1 MKSKGLWFVVLAVA
15 LSAGCG
21 DDRSVNLTGL
31 WVPDGEIACVADP
44 PLVREQTTGDGPPDA
59 DGMGREP
66 TLLDGETVVLEYE
79 LSHVGNTVTVTL
91 YVDGYE
97 GFTDTGTVVGDRIH
111 FARADAIASEDTTVD
126 ILSSERL
133 FVTSVTT
140 GIDEDFTDTCEF
152 HLMRNGERVMPEGPD
167 AGADPGA

>member
-1 MKSKGLWFVVLAVA
+1 MDNPAAQEATVIKSTSLWFVVLAVA

-21 DDRSVNLTGL
+21 DERSVNLSGL

-44 PLVREQTTGDGPPDA
+44 PLVREPTTGDGPADA

-66 TLLDGETVVLEYE
+66 TLLDGETVALQYQ

-97 GFTDTGTVVGDRIH
+97 GLPTPGLSLATGFIFPVR
-111 FARADAIASEDTTVD
+111 TT
-126 ILSSERL
+126 SPPRPRL
-133 FVTSVTT
+133 WIFCRRSA
-140 GIDEDFTDTCEF
+140 CS
-152 HLMRNGERVMPEGPD
+152 
-167 AGADPGA
+167 